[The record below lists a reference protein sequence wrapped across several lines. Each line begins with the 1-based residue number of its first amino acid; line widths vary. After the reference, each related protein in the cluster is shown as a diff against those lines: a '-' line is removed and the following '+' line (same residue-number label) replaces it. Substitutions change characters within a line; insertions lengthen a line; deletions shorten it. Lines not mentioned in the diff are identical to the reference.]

1 MPTVKEATTP
11 DDIDRCFSV
20 MHELRPHLDRAG
32 YAAQVQ
38 RQMDNHGYRLVYVE
52 ADGEVVAA
60 AGYRIAEWL
69 AWGRSMYVDDLITSA
84 GVRSSGHGGQ
94 LLDWMIEMAKREGC
108 LEFGGVLV
116 GGAELSL
123 GPGSVFGQLSYAL
136 TTQTDRGLGRN
147 APGGLGLV
155 LGYRIEIW

>member
-1 MPTVKEATTP
+1 MPTVKEATTA

-94 LLDWMIEMAKREGC
+94 LLDWMIEEAKRDGC
-108 LEFGGVLV
+108 IEFHLDSGVQRFAAHRFYLQKRMDIV
-116 GGAELSL
+116 AHHFAMKVS
-123 GPGSVFGQLSYAL
+123 
-136 TTQTDRGLGRN
+136 
-147 APGGLGLV
+147 
-155 LGYRIEIW
+155 

>member
-1 MPTVKEATTP
+1 MPQQGSKDQPHGGLPLPTVKEATTA
-11 DDIDRCFSV
+11 DAIDRCFSV

-69 AWGRSMYVDDLITSA
+69 AWGRSMYVDDLVTSA
-84 GVRSSGHGGQ
+84 NVRSSGHGGQ
-94 LLDWMIEMAKREGC
+94 LLDWMIEKTKREGC
-108 LEFGGVLV
+108 IEFHLDSGVQRFAAHRFYLRKRMDIVAHHFAMKV
-116 GGAELSL
+116 G
-123 GPGSVFGQLSYAL
+123 
-136 TTQTDRGLGRN
+136 
-147 APGGLGLV
+147 
-155 LGYRIEIW
+155 